1 MKLSA
6 VGTFFLL
13 LTAFFYAG
21 DQGSAQTA
29 VKPAAEPPVSATAP
43 LAPQKKRRTPPAP
56 SGPLIVETVPTAPQV
71 VTLLHRLSGLK
82 MFRLLLRSSDVRAIA
97 RLDDSFTIDGDVHT
111 NVIAGLALDDG
122 ETIAAW
128 LPEVD
133 AEIGPPIP
141 PVAPKALAA
150 TAAPRTGAPGV
161 AGLPGVTDAL
171 ATTRWRGL
179 FDSADLTVIAR
190 DRRRLTAR
198 YLGLDGVTGLSVLKL
213 GRKSL
218 SGLQARLD
226 AREGSIATGQRVH
239 LFGPEPAPEAEGA
252 TTGPVYVRIGETE
265 GTITNVMRAPS
276 GGIARLEIRSPR
288 LSDANIGGV
297 AINDAGETL
306 GIVDAVK
313 GTTATIL
320 PTALIKG
327 AAKRVL
333 ERQASVP
340 RPWLGIRGEPLGA
353 FPIEQ
358 LLQHGWESEMARSLA
373 NDERR
378 GILLT
383 SVAPGS
389 PAFKAALKPGDL
401 ILRVNED
408 EIRTADDFSW
418 ILEEA
423 GPGSSLRFT
432 IARPGNT
439 GREAVEVKL
448 SESPDPFFGLRPPG
462 IPQGFEAGLLPGAAP
477 KQSRYGLTSSLVAN
491 GIETIALKPR
501 VAARLGSSGGLLV
514 VYVQPESVAFKAGLR
529 AGDVME
535 SINGQ
540 QLSSTSEAVK
550 LVNRPGSTYTCNI
563 VRNKQKMVLTVVR
576 D

>member
-1 MKLSA
+1 MKLST
-6 VGTFFLL
+6 VGTLFLL
-13 LTAFFYAG
+13 LAAFFYAG
-21 DQGSAQTA
+21 VQGSAQTA
-29 VKPAAEPPVSATAP
+29 VKAPAEQSVSSTTSP
-43 LAPQKKRRTPPAP
+43 APQKKRRTPTAP
-56 SGPLIVETVPTAPQV
+56 SGPMIVETVRTAPQV

-82 MFRLLLRSSDVRAIA
+82 MFRLLVRSGDVRAIA
-97 RLDDSFTIDGDVHT
+97 RLDDSFTINGDVHT

-133 AEIGPPIP
+133 AEIGPPLP
-141 PVAPKALAA
+141 PVAPKALAGPA
-150 TAAPRTGAPGV
+150 GTRI
-161 AGLPGVTDAL
+161 AGLPEVANAA
-171 ATTRWRGL
+171 ATTPWRGL

-198 YLGLDGVTGLSVLKL
+198 YVGLDGVTGLSVLKL

-218 SGLQARLD
+218 SGLQPRHD
-226 AREGSIATGQRVH
+226 ARESSIATGQRVH

-252 TTGPVYVRIGETE
+252 TSGPVYVRIGETE

-276 GGIARLEIRSPR
+276 GGIARVEIRS
-288 LSDANIGGV
+288 SKVSAANIGGV

-320 PTALIKG
+320 PAALIKG

-358 LLQHGWESEMARSLA
+358 LLQHGWESEMASSLA
-373 NDERR
+373 DDERR

-383 SVAPGS
+383 SVAPAS
-389 PAFKAALKPGDL
+389 PAFRAALKPGDL

-418 ILEEA
+418 ALDEA

-432 IARPGNT
+432 IARPGKT
-439 GREAVEVKL
+439 RREAVEVKL
-448 SESPDPFFGLRPPG
+448 SESPDPFFG
-462 IPQGFEAGLLPGAAP
+462 
-477 KQSRYGLTSSLVAN
+477 
-491 GIETIALKPR
+491 
-501 VAARLGSSGGLLV
+501 
-514 VYVQPESVAFKAGLR
+514 
-529 AGDVME
+529 
-535 SINGQ
+535 
-540 QLSSTSEAVK
+540 
-550 LVNRPGSTYTCNI
+550 
-563 VRNKQKMVLTVVR
+563 
-576 D
+576 